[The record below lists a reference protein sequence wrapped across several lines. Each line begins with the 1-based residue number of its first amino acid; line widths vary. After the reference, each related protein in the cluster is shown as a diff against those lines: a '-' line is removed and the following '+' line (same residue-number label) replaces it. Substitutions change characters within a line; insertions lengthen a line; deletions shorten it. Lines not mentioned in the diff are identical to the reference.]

1 MRRRGLARVGTR
13 RRVMTSRSASPRP
26 ALADGRDGTVETIDP
41 LAFLR
46 ADAATQATLAR
57 EVLPKCRQTT
67 SVLKILE
74 RIEDA
79 CVARARLGVTDARRR
94 ETRSLA
100 FVEPANGSTEAEE
113 KRTMGEDEVDAF
125 ARGVGDAAAT
135 ARPEAM
141 DYALECERSRDEASG
156 TKLWMT
162 CDALVFVVS
171 GEITSERAGA
181 PGPAA
186 RASRIPTYSGTKTN
200 EKTTQCPEVGCYR
213 RNQNASAVKTL
224 RGTSVLKAIGEIA
237 ACVERMGEDDVFVVC
252 ERVGETDDMRG
263 VNIRDALVK
272 LTGVREDNV
281 FCVKECGD
289 EGLRD
294 AGGGKLDES
303 TGGWFNGAGGK
314 KTVARDFQLR
324 LENWHEKWS
333 ANRTKKLR
341 DTEYDKIREQIQFW
355 AMFLRKDDES
365 LAEERDAP
373 AAESP
378 SEDVVEDAEDA
389 GKEKEDPRALARV
402 HESGSLMAVHK
413 FLKTAVEGVPMA
425 GIPGAPEM
433 AWNHF
438 QKYPQPERAPL
449 MNAAYSHNVIQYA
462 AALMFAWLTPGPVGA
477 HATHFTNRFRI
488 CLFFACLSGA
498 SPLDPEVVTTVIG
511 LAAGTDKE
519 NLEMSPVIRFMD
531 NADASSDEEFADAR
545 DAPVDEELMDIDGEA
560 IAEDA
565 SSSSETSFASL
576 ASISTIMQDALDRA
590 IAEGNDLKDR
600 ASKMLVDF
608 LNSGNREVLASRRRA
623 MKTAC
628 EAKADALQ
636 LKKMSYDEAEA
647 LGKKVFNRA
656 FTRDVSKRV
665 STLIFG
671 PKFIASVAADL
682 TQILN
687 SSFTTYIA
695 TSSIDIFLPMVE
707 EHEEKMRLKNEE
719 DAQNAK
725 EAAAEAAAAA
735 VAALTVKNGFVRVTL
750 SAEDDGFVRCDL
762 TPTPLPTT
770 VEKLLNTS
778 KMIGERTVALT
789 TTTASTVSLKAEAMS
804 TWASKTSDSVRKET
818 NRGLERAQE
827 NAKASLERAQ
837 ENAKASLERAQE
849 NAKAGLENVS
859 VFFDRTKSS
868 INDSL
873 TSSATT
879 ITNAFASLKGDDV
892 AAGSVSIDVRSL
904 PVQRV
909 AAALENEEV
918 DRVIVSSNLVLKM
931 PKDLILSKALG
942 DIYKELREDAAS
954 FVKYQDDETV
964 LRAIQR
970 LLELVVESGDEI
982 AINELIK
989 LGVVPRP
996 KSAAQAKLEAWRENF
1011 RRSETTKT
1019 QDTDAD
1025 APSSP
1030 SSRFTAASMPT
1041 FTMPQMPQIPDALK
1055 SSFAA
1060 PMAFFSPTKS
1070 AADADDVAAATD
1082 TLQSPPA

>member
-1 MRRRGLARVGTR
+1 
-13 RRVMTSRSASPRP
+13 MTSRSASPRP

-181 PGPAA
+181 TGPAA

-200 EKTTQCPEVGCYR
+200 EKTTQCPEVGCHR

-827 NAKASLERAQ
+827 NAKA
-837 ENAKASLERAQE
+837 
-849 NAKAGLENVS
+849 GLENVS

>member
-1 MRRRGLARVGTR
+1 MGTR

-26 ALADGRDGTVETIDP
+26 ALADGRDGTVESIDP

-57 EVLPKCRQTT
+57 EVLPQCRQTT

-79 CVARARLGVTDARRR
+79 CVARARLGVTDARRC

-100 FVEPANGSTEAEE
+100 FVEPANGSMEAEE
-113 KRTMGEDEVDAF
+113 KRTMGEDKVDAF

-181 PGPAA
+181 TGPAA

-237 ACVERMGEDDVFVVC
+237 ACVERMGED
-252 ERVGETDDMRG
+252 
-263 VNIRDALVK
+263 
-272 LTGVREDNV
+272 NV

-324 LENWHEKWS
+324 LENWHKKWS
-333 ANRTKKLR
+333 ANRAKKLR
-341 DTEYDKIREQIQFW
+341 ETEYDKIREQIQFW

-402 HESGSLMAVHK
+402 HESGSLMVVHK

-531 NADASSDEEFADAR
+531 NPDASSDEEFADAR
-545 DAPVDEELMDIDGEA
+545 DVPVDEELMDIDGEA

-565 SSSSETSFASL
+565 SSSETSFASL

-623 MKTAC
+623 MKKAC
-628 EAKADALQ
+628 EAKANALQ

-725 EAAAEAAAAA
+725 GAAAEAAAAA

-837 ENAKASLERAQE
+837 ENAKA
-849 NAKAGLENVS
+849 GLVNVS

-879 ITNAFASLKGDDV
+879 ITNAFASPKGDDV

-1070 AADADDVAAATD
+1070 AAADVDAATD
-1082 TLQSPPA
+1082 TLQSPPPASNSA

>member
-1 MRRRGLARVGTR
+1 MVGSRRRA
-13 RRVMTSRSASPRP
+13 MTSRSASPR
-26 ALADGRDGTVETIDP
+26 LASVDGRDSAVERVDP
-41 LAFLR
+41 LAVLR
-46 ADAATQATLAR
+46 ADAAKQATLAA
-57 EVLPKCRQTT
+57 EVLPQCRQATR
-67 SVLKILE
+67 VRAMVE
-74 RIEDA
+74 EIEEA
-79 CVARARLGVTDARRR
+79 CVVRARLGVTDARRR
-94 ETRSLA
+94 ERGSFPSVQSA
-100 FVEPANGSTEAEE
+100 SGSTEAEE
-113 KRTMGEDEVDAF
+113 KRTTGDDDVDAF

-171 GEITSERAGA
+171 GEITSESAG
-181 PGPAA
+181 PTGPAA
-186 RASRIPTYSGTKTN
+186 RASRTPAYSGTKTN
-200 EKTTQCPEVGCYR
+200 DKTTQCPEVGCHR

-224 RGTSVLKAIGEIA
+224 RGTSALKAIDEIA
-237 ACVERMGEDDVFVVC
+237 TCVERMGEENIFVVC
-252 ERVGETDDMRG
+252 ERVGETDDVRG

-281 FCVKECGD
+281 FCVKDCGD
-289 EGLRD
+289 EGLRGA
-294 AGGGKLDES
+294 AGGEMDES
-303 TGGWFNGAGGK
+303 TGGWFKGAGGK

-324 LENWHEKWS
+324 LEDWHEKWS
-333 ANRTKKLR
+333 ANRAKKLR
-341 DTEYDKIREQIQFW
+341 DIEYDKIREQIQFW
-355 AMFLRKDDES
+355 AMFLCKDDES
-365 LAEERDAP
+365 LAEAEERDAP
-373 AAESP
+373 APKSR
-378 SEDVVEDAEDA
+378 SEDVAEDA
-389 GKEKEDPRALARV
+389 GDSGKEKEDPRSLARM
-402 HESGSLMAVHK
+402 HETGSLMAVHK
-413 FLKTAVEGVPMA
+413 FLKTAIEGVPMA

-498 SPLDPEVVTTVIG
+498 SPLDPEVVTTAIG

-531 NADASSDEEFADAR
+531 DVDAPSDDEFADAQ
-545 DAPVDEELMDIDGEA
+545 DALVEEALMDIDGEA
-560 IAEDA
+560 VTEDA
-565 SSSSETSFASL
+565 ASSETSFASL
-576 ASISTIMQDALDRA
+576 ASISTLMQDALDRA
-590 IAEGNDLKDR
+590 IVEGNDLKDR

-608 LNSGNREVLASRRRA
+608 LNSGNREVLVSRRRA

-628 EAKADALQ
+628 DTKADALQ
-636 LKKMSYDEAEA
+636 LKKMSYDEAEV
-647 LGKKVFNRA
+647 LGKNVFNRV
-656 FTRDVSKRV
+656 FTRDVSKRI

-707 EHEEKMRLKNEE
+707 EHEEKMRLKKEE
-719 DAQNAK
+719 DAQK
-725 EAAAEAAAAA
+725 MKKAAAEAAAAA

-750 SAEDDGFVRCDL
+750 SAEDDGFVRCAL

-789 TTTASTVSLKAEAMS
+789 TTTASAVTSKAEAMS

-827 NAKASLERAQ
+827 NAKAGLERAQ

-868 INDSL
+868 INESL

-879 ITNAFASLKGDDV
+879 ITKAFASLKGGDTV
-892 AAGSVSIDVRSL
+892 AGSVSIDVRSL

-942 DIYKELREDAAS
+942 DIYKELREDATA
-954 FVKYQDDETV
+954 FVKYKDDETV

-996 KSAAQAKLEAWRENF
+996 KSTAQVKLEAWRENF
-1011 RRSETTKT
+1011 RRSETKT
-1019 QDTDAD
+1019 QDPD
-1025 APSSP
+1025 PSSP
-1030 SSRFTAASMPT
+1030 SARSTAASTPT

-1060 PMAFFSPTKS
+1060 PMAFFSPKKTTAP
-1070 AADADDVAAATD
+1070 AADVVDATTD
-1082 TLQSPPA
+1082 ASPRASDSA

>member
-1 MRRRGLARVGTR
+1 
-13 RRVMTSRSASPRP
+13 MTSRSASPRP

-181 PGPAA
+181 TGPAA

-827 NAKASLERAQ
+827 NAKA
-837 ENAKASLERAQE
+837 
-849 NAKAGLENVS
+849 GLENVS

>member
-1 MRRRGLARVGTR
+1 
-13 RRVMTSRSASPRP
+13 
-26 ALADGRDGTVETIDP
+26 
-41 LAFLR
+41 
-46 ADAATQATLAR
+46 
-57 EVLPKCRQTT
+57 
-67 SVLKILE
+67 
-74 RIEDA
+74 
-79 CVARARLGVTDARRR
+79 
-94 ETRSLA
+94 
-100 FVEPANGSTEAEE
+100 
-113 KRTMGEDEVDAF
+113 
-125 ARGVGDAAAT
+125 
-135 ARPEAM
+135 
-141 DYALECERSRDEASG
+141 
-156 TKLWMT
+156 
-162 CDALVFVVS
+162 
-171 GEITSERAGA
+171 
-181 PGPAA
+181 
-186 RASRIPTYSGTKTN
+186 
-200 EKTTQCPEVGCYR
+200 
-213 RNQNASAVKTL
+213 
-224 RGTSVLKAIGEIA
+224 
-237 ACVERMGEDDVFVVC
+237 
-252 ERVGETDDMRG
+252 
-263 VNIRDALVK
+263 
-272 LTGVREDNV
+272 
-281 FCVKECGD
+281 
-289 EGLRD
+289 
-294 AGGGKLDES
+294 
-303 TGGWFNGAGGK
+303 
-314 KTVARDFQLR
+314 
-324 LENWHEKWS
+324 
-333 ANRTKKLR
+333 
-341 DTEYDKIREQIQFW
+341 
-355 AMFLRKDDES
+355 
-365 LAEERDAP
+365 
-373 AAESP
+373 
-378 SEDVVEDAEDA
+378 
-389 GKEKEDPRALARV
+389 
-402 HESGSLMAVHK
+402 
-413 FLKTAVEGVPMA
+413 
-425 GIPGAPEM
+425 
-433 AWNHF
+433 
-438 QKYPQPERAPL
+438 
-449 MNAAYSHNVIQYA
+449 
-462 AALMFAWLTPGPVGA
+462 
-477 HATHFTNRFRI
+477 
-488 CLFFACLSGA
+488 
-498 SPLDPEVVTTVIG
+498 
-511 LAAGTDKE
+511 
-519 NLEMSPVIRFMD
+519 
-531 NADASSDEEFADAR
+531 
-545 DAPVDEELMDIDGEA
+545 MDIDGEA

-1070 AADADDVAAATD
+1070 AAADVDAATD
-1082 TLQSPPA
+1082 TLQSPPPASNSA

>member
-1 MRRRGLARVGTR
+1 
-13 RRVMTSRSASPRP
+13 MTSRSASPRP
-26 ALADGRDGTVETIDP
+26 ALADGRDGTVEIIDP

-57 EVLPKCRQTT
+57 EVLPQCRQTT

-79 CVARARLGVTDARRR
+79 CVARARLGVTDARRC

-100 FVEPANGSTEAEE
+100 FVESANGSMEAEE
-113 KRTMGEDEVDAF
+113 KRTMGEDEVDEF

-171 GEITSERAGA
+171 GEITSERAG
-181 PGPAA
+181 PTGPAA
-186 RASRIPTYSGTKTN
+186 RASRILTYSGTKTN
-200 EKTTQCPEVGCYR
+200 EKTTQCPEVGCHR
-213 RNQNASAVKTL
+213 RNQNVSAVKTL

-252 ERVGETDDMRG
+252 ERVGETDDVRG

-289 EGLRD
+289 EGLRG

-333 ANRTKKLR
+333 ANRAKKLR

-545 DAPVDEELMDIDGEA
+545 DAPVEEELMDIDGEA

-623 MKTAC
+623 MKKAC
-628 EAKADALQ
+628 DAKADALQ

-647 LGKKVFNRA
+647 LGKNIFNRE

-707 EHEEKMRLKNEE
+707 EHEEKMRLKKEE

-770 VEKLLNTS
+770 VEKLLSTS

-789 TTTASTVSLKAEAMS
+789 TTTASAVSLKAEAMS

-818 NRGLERAQE
+818 HRGLERAQE
-827 NAKASLERAQ
+827 NAKAGLERAQ
-837 ENAKASLERAQE
+837 ENAKV
-849 NAKAGLENVS
+849 GLENVS

-942 DIYKELREDAAS
+942 DIYKELREDAAA

-1019 QDTDAD
+1019 QDPDAD

-1060 PMAFFSPTKS
+1060 PMAFFSPKKS
-1070 AADADDVAAATD
+1070 AAADVDAATD
-1082 TLQSPPA
+1082 TLESPPASNSA

>member
-1 MRRRGLARVGTR
+1 
-13 RRVMTSRSASPRP
+13 MTSRSASPRP
-26 ALADGRDGTVETIDP
+26 ALADGRDGPVEIIDP

-57 EVLPKCRQTT
+57 EVLPQCRQTT

-79 CVARARLGVTDARRR
+79 CVARARLGVTDARRC

-100 FVEPANGSTEAEE
+100 FVESANGSMEAEE
-113 KRTMGEDEVDAF
+113 KRTMGEDEVDEF

-171 GEITSERAGA
+171 GEITSERAG
-181 PGPAA
+181 PTGPAA

-200 EKTTQCPEVGCYR
+200 EKTTQCPEVGCHR
-213 RNQNASAVKTL
+213 RNQNVSAVKTL

-252 ERVGETDDMRG
+252 ERVGETDDVRG

-289 EGLRD
+289 EGLRG

-333 ANRTKKLR
+333 ANRAKKLR

-389 GKEKEDPRALARV
+389 GKEKEDPRALAHV

-623 MKTAC
+623 MKKAC
-628 EAKADALQ
+628 DAKADALQ

-647 LGKKVFNRA
+647 LGKNIFNRA

-707 EHEEKMRLKNEE
+707 EHEEKMRLKKEE

-725 EAAAEAAAAA
+725 EAAAEAVAAA

-789 TTTASTVSLKAEAMS
+789 TTTASAVSLKAEAMS

-827 NAKASLERAQ
+827 NAKAG
-837 ENAKASLERAQE
+837 LERAQE

-942 DIYKELREDAAS
+942 DIYKELREDAAA

-1019 QDTDAD
+1019 QDPDAD

-1060 PMAFFSPTKS
+1060 PMAFFSPKKS
-1070 AADADDVAAATD
+1070 AAADVDAATD
-1082 TLQSPPA
+1082 TLESPTASNSA

>member
-1 MRRRGLARVGTR
+1 
-13 RRVMTSRSASPRP
+13 MTSRSASPRP
-26 ALADGRDGTVETIDP
+26 ALADGRDGTVEIIDP

-57 EVLPKCRQTT
+57 EVLPQCRQTT

-79 CVARARLGVTDARRR
+79 CVARARLGVTDARRC

-100 FVEPANGSTEAEE
+100 FVESANGSMEAEE
-113 KRTMGEDEVDAF
+113 KRTMGEDEVDEF

-181 PGPAA
+181 TGPAA

-200 EKTTQCPEVGCYR
+200 EKTTQCPEVGCHR
-213 RNQNASAVKTL
+213 RNQNVSAVKTL

-252 ERVGETDDMRG
+252 ERVGETDDVRG

-289 EGLRD
+289 EGLRG

-333 ANRTKKLR
+333 ANRAKKLR

-389 GKEKEDPRALARV
+389 GKEKEDPRALAHV

-623 MKTAC
+623 MKKAC
-628 EAKADALQ
+628 DAKADALQ

-647 LGKKVFNRA
+647 LGKNIFNRA

-707 EHEEKMRLKNEE
+707 EHEEKMRLKKEE

-735 VAALTVKNGFVRVTL
+735 VAALTVKNGFVRVAL

-789 TTTASTVSLKAEAMS
+789 TTTASMVSLKAEAMS

-827 NAKASLERAQ
+827 NAKAGLERAQ
-837 ENAKASLERAQE
+837 ENAKV
-849 NAKAGLENVS
+849 GLENVS

-942 DIYKELREDAAS
+942 DIYKELREEAAA
-954 FVKYQDDETV
+954 FVKYQDDGTV

-1019 QDTDAD
+1019 QDPDAD

-1060 PMAFFSPTKS
+1060 PMAFFSPKKS
-1070 AADADDVAAATD
+1070 AAADVDAATD
-1082 TLQSPPA
+1082 TLESPTASNSA

>member
-1 MRRRGLARVGTR
+1 MGTR

-26 ALADGRDGTVETIDP
+26 ALADGRDGTVESIDP

-57 EVLPKCRQTT
+57 EVLPQCRQTT

-79 CVARARLGVTDARRR
+79 CVARARLGVTDARRC

-100 FVEPANGSTEAEE
+100 FVEPANGSMEAEE
-113 KRTMGEDEVDAF
+113 KRTMGEDKVDAF

-181 PGPAA
+181 TGPAA

-237 ACVERMGEDDVFVVC
+237 ACVERMGED
-252 ERVGETDDMRG
+252 
-263 VNIRDALVK
+263 
-272 LTGVREDNV
+272 NV

-333 ANRTKKLR
+333 ANRAKKLR

-545 DAPVDEELMDIDGEA
+545 DVPVDEELMDIDGEA
-560 IAEDA
+560 IAGDA

-623 MKTAC
+623 MKKAC
-628 EAKADALQ
+628 EAKANALQ

-725 EAAAEAAAAA
+725 EAAAAAAAAA

-837 ENAKASLERAQE
+837 ENAKA
-849 NAKAGLENVS
+849 GLVNVS

-1070 AADADDVAAATD
+1070 AAADVDAATD
-1082 TLQSPPA
+1082 TLQSPPPASNSA

>member
-1 MRRRGLARVGTR
+1 
-13 RRVMTSRSASPRP
+13 MTSRSASPRP

-100 FVEPANGSTEAEE
+100 FVEPANGSMEAEE

-181 PGPAA
+181 TGPAA

-200 EKTTQCPEVGCYR
+200 EKTTQCPEVGCHR

-333 ANRTKKLR
+333 ANRAKKLR

-565 SSSSETSFASL
+565 SSSETSFASL

-647 LGKKVFNRA
+647 LGKKVFNRT

-804 TWASKTSDSVRKET
+804 TWASKTRDSVRKET
-818 NRGLERAQE
+818 NRG
-827 NAKASLERAQ
+827 
-837 ENAKASLERAQE
+837 LERAQE

-859 VFFDRTKSS
+859 VFFDRTKNS

>member
-1 MRRRGLARVGTR
+1 
-13 RRVMTSRSASPRP
+13 MTSRSASPRP
-26 ALADGRDGTVETIDP
+26 ALADGRDGTVESIDP

-57 EVLPKCRQTT
+57 EVLPQCRQTT

-79 CVARARLGVTDARRR
+79 CVARARLGVTDARRC

-100 FVEPANGSTEAEE
+100 FVEPANGSMEAEE

-181 PGPAA
+181 TGPAA

-252 ERVGETDDMRG
+252 ERVGETDDVRG

-281 FCVKECGD
+281 FCVKECGN

-333 ANRTKKLR
+333 ANRAKKLR
-341 DTEYDKIREQIQFW
+341 ETEYDKIREQIQFW

-545 DAPVDEELMDIDGEA
+545 DVPVDEELMDIDGEA

-565 SSSSETSFASL
+565 SSSETSFASL

-623 MKTAC
+623 MKKAC
-628 EAKADALQ
+628 EAKANALQ

-647 LGKKVFNRA
+647 LGKKVFNRT

-849 NAKAGLENVS
+849 NAKAGLVNVS

-1070 AADADDVAAATD
+1070 AAADVDAATD
-1082 TLQSPPA
+1082 TLQSPPPASNSA